1 MGVSRVA
8 ATIIYDPLTD
18 VTDLD
23 AVLLEHYGFK
33 YHHTAI
39 RAGYANDVGF
49 YRPYEGK
56 YGYGYMAIT
65 HLSANKVFA
74 SYYIKENSTNG

>member
-1 MGVSRVA
+1 MA

-18 VTDLD
+18 VIDLD
-23 AVLLEHYGFK
+23 TGLLERYGFK

-39 RAGYANDVGF
+39 RAGYANNVGF
-49 YRPYEGK
+49 FRKYEGK

-65 HLSANKVFA
+65 HLSANKVFV
-74 SYYIKENSTNG
+74 SYYIKENITK